1 LQDVSAKKEKFMSN
15 VKLIEANAFGAKFP
29 VCTEDQKTR
38 LEEAFKSA
46 TAYDE
51 ANPSTVS
58 SCACELII
66 ELLGPNPSRR
76 ASIEAAV
83 AVAKDIYARKIMV
96 LEVASAIQEAALLNL
111 PSKGM

>member
-1 LQDVSAKKEKFMSN
+1 MSGI
-15 VKLIEANAFGAKFP
+15 KLIEADVFGAKFP

-51 ANPSTVS
+51 ANPSPVS

-66 ELLGPNPSRR
+66 ELLGPNPSRK

-83 AVAKDIYARKIMV
+83 AVAKDIYEKKTLALTIF
-96 LEVASAIQEAALLNL
+96 SAVQEAALLNA
-111 PSKGM
+111 PTKGRAN